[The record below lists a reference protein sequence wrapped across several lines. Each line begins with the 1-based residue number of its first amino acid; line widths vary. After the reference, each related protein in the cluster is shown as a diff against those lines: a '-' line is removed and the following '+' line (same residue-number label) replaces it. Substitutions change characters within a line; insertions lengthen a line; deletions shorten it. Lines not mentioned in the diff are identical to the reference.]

1 MVSFSPF
8 FIRPKKVIARTG
20 GKQHSEWEKSLTS
33 SRAWTKKVNS
43 SHLTWA
49 CYYGPNEKG
58 SVVHKYTQDFGITC
72 TSLHTWAFNL
82 WVGPGFKFLFLP
94 KIKLKSR
101 YCVVTD
107 SIYQACKISPKSGLV
122 RSREHPPLTT
132 RFSYLSFLFIFLF
145 HDYSLLRS

>member
-1 MVSFSPF
+1 M
-8 FIRPKKVIARTG
+8 RKVPN
-20 GKQHSEWEKSLTS
+20 QQPCMDQKSQF
-33 SRAWTKKVNS
+33 KS
-43 SHLTWA
+43 SHMSLLLWT
-49 CYYGPNEKG
+49 ERKRLRG
-58 SVVHKYTQDFGITC
+58 SQIYTRFWYNLYFTPHL
-72 TSLHTWAFNL
+72 SNL

-94 KIKLKSR
+94 KIKIKSR

-107 SIYQACKISPKSGLV
+107 SIYQASKISPKSGLV